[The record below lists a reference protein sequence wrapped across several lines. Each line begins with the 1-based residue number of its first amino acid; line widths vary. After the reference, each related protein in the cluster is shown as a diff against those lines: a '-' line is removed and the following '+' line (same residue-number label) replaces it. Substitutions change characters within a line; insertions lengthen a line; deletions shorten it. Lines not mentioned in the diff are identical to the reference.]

1 MLDLMLRQEF
11 QGRSMPD
18 TAIALHRQGAQ
29 GAIDRPPEDFLK
41 ITYPTTDVVRSLK
54 CVRQGRDGGP
64 VVLKGGFPKVCHEG
78 LSLLEVASPWI
89 EIKGRK

>member
-1 MLDLMLRQEF
+1 MLDLILRQEL

-41 ITYPTTDVVRSLK
+41 ITYPTADVVRSLS
-54 CVRQGRDGGP
+54 CVRQGRDGGL
-64 VVLKGGFPKVCHEG
+64 VVLMGGFPKICHG
-78 LSLLEVASPWI
+78 GFSLLEVVSPWI
-89 EIKGRK
+89 EI